1 MSKVQ
6 KNFLSGALILTVANV
21 LVKII
26 GAVYK
31 IPLANLI
38 TPKGMDYY
46 NDAYQIYALLF
57 VISTAGVPVAIA
69 KLVSES
75 VVAGR
80 LREPKRILKVSL
92 AMFAAISFTLA
103 ALVMIFAPQLSRLL
117 SNDRT
122 NLCIYMIAP
131 SIFLVII
138 ASAIKGYFQGYKC
151 MTPSAAYQV
160 IEAVFKLFGL
170 VVIFIMIKRGVTDV
184 MILACGG
191 VLGVTFGSFAS
202 AVFMMIRYLC
212 EHEIG
217 KNVDGSLPSRGKRQ
231 IAKSVITLAIPISL
245 SSAVMSV
252 TSTLDMFLVKW
263 NLGGFFGAAGKA
275 GAELTDLV
283 KSTYGAYVGATSSL
297 FNLPQAVT
305 VTVGV
310 AVLPFLTTA
319 FAKHDREDA
328 FRNMRSSS
336 KLVGMLAM
344 PCTLGLCFL
353 AEPIVKILYAPSYW
367 PVGISTLHVLA
378 LSVYFVSFSSLTG
391 VFLQSVGK
399 VNTAL
404 MSMGAG
410 AVVKLTVNIVM
421 VRLIGIMGA
430 PIGTFLCYL
439 TIVMLNMLF
448 IKKFIGFGFPVS
460 DTFLKPLVCSFIA
473 CGGAWLVWFGLS
485 RIMGGGRMS
494 LVIILCAAIAVAA
507 VLYAATVLVFRL
519 LSKEDMALLPGG
531 EKIGKILERRGFIK

>member
-1 MSKVQ
+1 MSKIQ

-21 LVKII
+21 IVKIV

-38 TPKGMDYY
+38 TPTGMDFY

-80 LREPKRILKVSL
+80 LREPRRILKVSL
-92 AMFAAISFTLA
+92 IMFAVISFTLA

-151 MTPSAAYQV
+151 MTPSAAYQI
-160 IEAVFKLFGL
+160 IEALFKLFGL
-170 VVIFIMIKRGVTDV
+170 VIIFIMLKRGVTDV
-184 MILACGG
+184 MVLACGG

-202 AVFMMIRYLC
+202 AVFMIIRFLA
-212 EHEIG
+212 EKEIG
-217 KNVDGSLPSRGKRQ
+217 RDVSGSLPSRKSSAL
-231 IAKSVITLAIPISL
+231 AKSIITLAIPISL

-263 NLGGFFGAAGKA
+263 NLSSFFGAAGIA
-275 GAELTDLV
+275 GAELTETV

-319 FAKHDREDA
+319 FAKKDKNEA
-328 FRNMRSSS
+328 FCNMRSSS
-336 KLVGMLAM
+336 KLVGMIAM

-353 AEPIVKILYAPSYW
+353 AEPIVMLLYKESYW
-367 PVGISTLHVLA
+367 EVGVSTLHVLA

-410 AVVKLTVNIVM
+410 AVVKLTVNIIM

-430 PIGTFLCYL
+430 PAGTFLCYL
-439 TIVMLNMLF
+439 TIVALNMFF
-448 IKKFIGFGFPVS
+448 IKKYIGFRFPAA
-460 DTFLKPLVCSFIA
+460 DTFLKPLLCSFIS
-473 CGGAWLVWFGLS
+473 CGGAFLCRLLVS
-485 RIMGGGRMS
+485 RFISSNAVS
-494 LVIILCAAIAVAA
+494 LIAALIAAA
-507 VLYAATVLVFRL
+507 VLYAVTVLGFRL
-519 LSKEDMALLPGG
+519 LSAEDMQFIPGG
-531 EKIGKILERRGFIK
+531 GRLEKILSKRGFLK

>member
-1 MSKVQ
+1 LSKVQ

-21 LVKII
+21 IVKII

-38 TPKGMDYY
+38 TPTGMDFY
-46 NDAYQIYALLF
+46 NDAYQIYSLLF

-69 KLVSES
+69 KLVSEAI
-75 VVAGR
+75 VAKR
-80 LREPKRILKVSL
+80 LEEPKKILRISLK
-92 AMFAAISFTLA
+92 MFAAISFTLMV
-103 ALVMIFAPQLSRLL
+103 LVIVFARPLSLML
-117 SNDRT
+117 SNSST
-122 NLCIYMIAP
+122 NYCIYMIAP

-138 ASAIKGYFQGYKC
+138 SAAIKGYFQGYKC

-160 IEAVFKLFGL
+160 IEAAFKLFGL
-170 VVIFIMIKRGVTDV
+170 VIIFIMIKRGITDV

-202 AVFMMIRYLC
+202 AVFMIIRVLS
-212 EHEIG
+212 EKELG
-217 KNVDGSLPSRGKRQ
+217 RDTEGSLPSRGTSK
-231 IAKSVITLAIPISL
+231 IAKNIITLAIPISL

-263 NLGGFFGAAGKA
+263 NLKFFYSAAGEA
-275 GAELTDLV
+275 GDKLTELV

-319 FAKHDREDA
+319 FAKKDRREA
-328 FRNMRSSS
+328 FSNMRSSS
-336 KLVGMLAM
+336 KLVGMIAM
-344 PCTLGLCFL
+344 PCTLGLSFL
-353 AEPIVKILYAPSYW
+353 SEPIVKLLYSQSYW
-367 PVGISTLHVLA
+367 SVGISTLHILA

-399 VNTAL
+399 VSTAL
-404 MSMGAG
+404 LSMGFG
-410 AVVKLTVNIVM
+410 AVIKLTANIIM

-430 PIGTFLCYL
+430 PVGTFLCYAA
-439 TIVMLNMLF
+439 IAILNMIFIRKYIGFSFPAVDTF
-448 IKKFIGFGFPVS
+448 IKPFI
-460 DTFLKPLVCSFIA
+460 CSFISCSLA
-473 CGGAWLVWFGLS
+473 FLAWYFSAKFIHSNIVCLALALIVAG
-485 RIMGGGRMS
+485 
-494 LVIILCAAIAVAA
+494 VIYTAS
-507 VLYAATVLVFRL
+507 VLAFKL
-519 LSKEDMALLPGG
+519 LSKEDMALLPKGDKLG
-531 EKIGKILERRGFIK
+531 RLLEKYNLIKD